1 GNCLPSLH
9 AANCLLFMHFNRT
22 RPAPRLH
29 GALAA
34 AIIASTLL
42 VKQHYAVD
50 LVAGGLVYA
59 ATATFLRSIEIAGA
73 EAAKSDGD
81 GLATTGWA
89 CWYRRQATSRSR
101 PVGSGRRLAKAAVTG
116 DDERLAKEGLGD
128 WAAALDG
135 EDRH

>member
-59 ATATFLRSIEIAGA
+59 ATATFLRSIEIVGVESPEREAGT
-73 EAAKSDGD
+73 
-81 GLATTGWA
+81 LL
-89 CWYRRQATSRSR
+89 
-101 PVGSGRRLAKAAVTG
+101 PVAQHGSC
-116 DDERLAKEGLGD
+116 ER
-128 WAAALDG
+128 
-135 EDRH
+135 